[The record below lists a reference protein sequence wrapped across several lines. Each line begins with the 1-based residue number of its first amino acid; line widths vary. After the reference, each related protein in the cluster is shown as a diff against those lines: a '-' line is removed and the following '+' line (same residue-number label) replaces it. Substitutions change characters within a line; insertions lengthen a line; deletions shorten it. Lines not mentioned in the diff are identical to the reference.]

1 MIQKPKFMVL
11 AVSSFMDMDEIQ
23 YSTSRPPAELLNPT
37 IRLTLMQC
45 THTVSSVH
53 CQLSEFGV
61 KIVCGTDGS
70 PSMSTGQD
78 NCYQD
83 VTLWIWNQHYYVLD
97 LE

>member
-45 THTVSSVH
+45 THGVVSAVSVV
-53 CQLSEFGV
+53 GV
-61 KIVCGTDGS
+61 RGKNSLWDGRK
-70 PSMSTGQD
+70 PV
-78 NCYQD
+78 N
-83 VTLWIWNQHYYVLD
+83 VN
-97 LE
+97 